1 MAVRTLTA
9 RHLNRAVLARQLLLQ
24 RARLPLPR
32 AVERMGGIQAQ
43 YAPAAYVALWSRLTR
58 FDRSQLTA
66 ALNKPT
72 VVQGTLMRGTI
83 HVVSVDDYPFFAAG
97 VRTARRQWWLRV
109 SRSRGLDIL
118 PYAAIARL
126 LRSRLAGGPLP
137 QRDLIVALIDAGY
150 PKGAWEGARLWL
162 DMVRIPPS
170 GTWEQRRADLYGLA
184 GAWLT
189 GAPAPSETDGLAH
202 LVRRYL
208 GAFGPAPLTDAAA
221 WAGVSVD
228 AMSEAAGSLRLTR
241 RRLEDG
247 TDAYDLPRAPLPDP
261 DTPAPVRFLPTW
273 DAVLLVHA
281 RRTGILPELYR
292 PALFSTKN
300 PHSVGSFLV
309 DGAVAGTW
317 RLDGARV
324 VTEPFAPLPAP
335 ARRALAE
342 EADRLAAFHR

>member
-1 MAVRTLTA
+1 
-9 RHLNRAVLARQLLLQ
+9 
-24 RARLPLPR
+24 
-32 AVERMGGIQAQ
+32 
-43 YAPAAYVALWSRLTR
+43 
-58 FDRSQLTA
+58 
-66 ALNKPT
+66 
-72 VVQGTLMRGTI
+72 
-83 HVVSVDDYPFFAAG
+83 VSK
-97 VRTARRQWWLRV
+97 
-109 SRSRGLDIL
+109 SRGLDTL

-126 LRSRLAGGPLP
+126 LRSRLADGPLP
-137 QRDLIVALIDAGY
+137 RRELINALIDAGY

-184 GAWLT
+184 DGWLV
-189 GAPAPSETDGLAH
+189 GAPSPSETDGLAH

-208 GAFGPAPLTDAAA
+208 GAFGPASPADAAT

-228 AMSEAAGSLRLTR
+228 KVVEAAERLRLTH

-247 TDAYDLPRAPLPDP
+247 TDAYDLPRAPLPDAE
-261 DTPAPVRFLPTW
+261 TPAPVRFLPTW

-281 RRTGILPELYR
+281 RRTGVLPEEYR

-317 RLDGARV
+317 RFDGARV
-324 VTEPFAPLPAP
+324 TTEAFAPLPAP